1 MVSSLGRSEKKRRV
15 LRRREDRRGTLPD
28 GRNALKYEAM
38 SVERS
43 GEERR
48 KAEMDS

>member
-1 MVSSLGRSEKKRRV
+1 MVSSLGRSEKKRRA
-15 LRRREDRRGTLPD
+15 LKRREDRRGTLPD
-28 GRNALKYEAM
+28 GWNKLKKYEAM

-43 GEERR
+43 GEER